1 MWEYTDKVKEHFLN
15 PRNVGEV
22 EDAQGVAEVGSIS
35 CGDALKLTFK
45 TDDDGKII
53 DAKFKT
59 FGCASAIASSS
70 ALTEMIKGKSIEE
83 AEKITNED
91 IADYLGGLPKEKM
104 HCSVLGQQALT
115 QAIAYYKGEVIPEKE
130 GTIVCEC
137 FGITD
142 LEIEEAVRKN
152 NLLTIEDVTH
162 YTKAG
167 GGCENC
173 HDAIK
178 EIIEKV
184 RGDEKPPVRPALSNM
199 QKIKKIEETIVN
211 EISPSL
217 KQDGGNIELVDV
229 IGNRVLVKMQG
240 SCATCK
246 ASQQTLKNF
255 VEAKLREMV
264 WPELVVEEVTK

>member
-1 MWEYTDKVKEHFLN
+1 
-15 PRNVGEV
+15 
-22 EDAQGVAEVGSIS
+22 
-35 CGDALKLTFK
+35 
-45 TDDDGKII
+45 
-53 DAKFKT
+53 
-59 FGCASAIASSS
+59 
-70 ALTEMIKGKSIEE
+70 
-83 AEKITNED
+83 
-91 IADYLGGLPKEKM
+91 M

-115 QAIAYYKGEVIPEKE
+115 EAIAHYKGEAIEEKE
-130 GTIVCEC
+130 GEVVCEC

-142 LEIEEAVRKN
+142 MEIETAVREN
-152 NLLTIEDVTH
+152 NLLTIEDVTN

-178 EIIEKV
+178 DIIRKV
-184 RGDEKPPVRPALSNM
+184 SGEEKPASRPPLSNM
-199 QKIKKIEETIVN
+199 QKIKKIEETIQK

-240 SCATCK
+240 SCAVCK

-255 VEAKLREMV
+255 VEVKLKEMV
-264 WPELVVEEVTK
+264 WPDLVVEEVTA